1 MAKNGEGRRSV
12 TIVNRCQSSAG
23 RSFVNLLESLD
34 ILEKAAFNAS
44 SSGSNS
50 SALAFICHRGITWV
64 RLVDLWGFDSQR
76 TEEIVS
82 LAAISS

>member
-1 MAKNGEGRRSV
+1 MILLAKGLKEWDVLKRPGCVADNDEGRSV
-12 TIVNRCQSSAG
+12 AIVNPCQSSAG

-50 SALAFICHRGITWV
+50 SALAFICFI
-64 RLVDLWGFDSQR
+64 
-76 TEEIVS
+76 E
-82 LAAISS
+82 